1 MAGAGVVDTV
11 AAGRGAAGDGIRTRR
26 ARAAHP
32 WQRRIALA
40 ALVLPVAPVVVMLV
54 EGLPAAWTAVPVLL
68 LAAPTVLRADRAR
81 FTASCVT
88 LAALLLPWS
97 VSGLSDGAW
106 IFLPSAL
113 MLLCA
118 AFADPRAHGAP
129 ATLAAALAGLVAVV
143 PGLVSW
149 GAVMTLS
156 PF

>member
-1 MAGAGVVDTV
+1 MADTV
-11 AAGRGAAGDGIRTRR
+11 AAGKGAAGDGIRTRR

-40 ALVLPVAPVVVMLV
+40 ALLLPVAPVVVMMLV
-54 EGLPAAWTAVPVLL
+54 EGLPAARTSVPVLL

-118 AFADPRAHGAP
+118 TFADPRAHGAP
-129 ATLAAALAGLVAVV
+129 AALAAALAGLVAVV

-149 GAVMTLS
+149 SAVMTLS